1 LEPLLVVF
9 ELLGFSVPLA
19 VSFAVPEAFPL
30 LLLLSLL
37 SLSLLLLLSPVA
49 SGFAEDVRAGCV
61 LEGASEV
68 LSLLL
73 LLLSAPSY

>member
-1 LEPLLVVF
+1 MVF
-9 ELLGFSVPLA
+9 ELWGFWVPLA
-19 VSFAVPEAFPL
+19 VSLAVPEDLPL

-49 SGFAEDVRAGCV
+49 SGLAEDVRAGCV
-61 LEGASEV
+61 LEGASGV
-68 LSLLL
+68 LSLLLL